1 MSGSSLNTRIPTVL
15 AIELALTSNPPVPQ
29 NYCDNSKAASPIW
42 KVTSDNQSARYLVVG
57 LDGKRFIFVRFR
69 DKAWAAEEPVE
80 ISPESATR
88 FLWALFNLEAE
99 SFFSEWRSLF
109 EMFAGYDTVRSK
121 EKLTKLAELYNIS
134 TSLINP
140 PALLFAVHTYYA
152 VFMKFLAA
160 EIISFFHKLPS
171 PTQRILKA
179 SNKAKFQDEI
189 NELERGALFRH
200 FNITNFLEGD
210 LFSWYATSLNTE
222 IEDGLRTLVRKLD
235 EYNPGTLS
243 EEPGR
248 SQDLLKD
255 LYLQIMPREVRHD
268 LGEYYTPDWVAD
280 LIFDQIKFSGDADRR
295 VLDPACGSGT
305 FLVAA
310 INKIRSRY
318 QANREEMK
326 FDEGTLLKKILAN
339 VVGFDLNPLAVLAAR
354 ANYLIA
360 VRDLLSYVDSIEIP
374 IYLCD

>member
-1 MSGSSLNTRIPTVL
+1 
-15 AIELALTSNPPVPQ
+15 
-29 NYCDNSKAASPIW
+29 
-42 KVTSDNQSARYLVVG
+42 
-57 LDGKRFIFVRFR
+57 
-69 DKAWAAEEPVE
+69 
-80 ISPESATR
+80 
-88 FLWALFNLEAE
+88 
-99 SFFSEWRSLF
+99 
-109 EMFAGYDTVRSK
+109 
-121 EKLTKLAELYNIS
+121 
-134 TSLINP
+134 
-140 PALLFAVHTYYA
+140 
-152 VFMKFLAA
+152 MKFLAA

-374 IYLCD
+374 IYLCDSVVTPAEYGDLFTGSSATARVPCAAVKPPFLLVPKEVGKNASLVAEYTEAIEHSLAVRLTGEQFLKQCRDRDLPIGVENLHRELYEVLRRLEGEGKNGIWARIIKNAFAPLFAGKFD